1 MVNDQRASG
10 QLVSCRVAKRGT
22 NHRKFGSNLLG
33 VAAAEVLPRVSPNP
47 MRTHFVNR
55 RKRRWETNSDKVR
68 AIPVKASRTQEKPVK
83 TSLHRAATGPIKA
96 TKEIPVRAAN
106 PDLWEQFQILGHA
119 GNRHGIGEKAYHSI
133 HLGWD
138 ALLLRPGFGT
148 EKNRLAVERN
158 DPSADEVRLG

>member
-1 MVNDQRASG
+1 LDEAHV
-10 QLVSCRVAKRGT
+10 
-22 NHRKFGSNLLG
+22 
-33 VAAAEVLPRVSPNP
+33 VAALTVCRQPFLILG
-47 MRTHFVNR
+47 H
-55 RKRRWETNSDKVR
+55 
-68 AIPVKASRTQEKPVK
+68 
-83 TSLHRAATGPIKA
+83 SLTPATGPINA

-119 GNRHGIGEKAYHSI
+119 GNRHGIGKKAYHSI